1 MSRSSRGQSNFGAVI
16 IISVLAFVTLTWSVN
31 NPNDARAVRD
41 ACVDTVTDVCSFVR
55 DLFSNNN
62 NE

>member
-1 MSRSSRGQSNFGAVI
+1 MSRSRKGQGNFGTVI
-16 IISVLAFVTLTWSVN
+16 VISALAFVTLTWSVN

-41 ACVDTVTDVCSFVR
+41 ACVSTATDVCVFVR

-62 NE
+62 HE